1 MAAKGRQR
9 RYVTRLAGGVF
20 ALLLI
25 AGFVWFVRTMM
36 AAKTGKPRREI
47 QTVQIIRPP
56 PPPPPDQPPP
66 PPPEKTEEA
75 LPKDKPDQPPPPDNE
90 PPPAGP
96 LGLDAQGS
104 AGEDAFGLAARAGG
118 GDLVG
123 GNGTAIFAWYTNR
136 LKDAV
141 LDRLSGDR
149 RLGSKKFSLSV
160 RVWIE
165 PDGRIKQVKLLSTTG
180 DAALDQAIESDL
192 SSLNKL
198 SDSPPLEMPQPIKL
212 EIVSRS

>member
-1 MAAKGRQR
+1 M
-9 RYVTRLAGGVF
+9 LALV
-20 ALLLI
+20 LV

-36 AAKTGKPRREI
+36 AAKSGKPDRQI

-66 PPPEKTEEA
+66 PPPEKTAEA
-75 LPKDKPDQPPPPDNE
+75 LPKDNPNEPPPDNS

-123 GNGTAIFAWYTNR
+123 GNGNAAFAWYTNR
-136 LKDAV
+136 LKDTI
-141 LDRLSGDR
+141 LERLSADA
-149 RLGSKKFSLSV
+149 RLGQKRFSLSV

-165 PDGRIKQVKLLSTTG
+165 ADGRIKQVKLSSTTG
-180 DAALDQAIESDL
+180 DGALDKAIESDL
-192 SSLNKL
+192 SSLSKL
-198 SDSPPLEMPQPIKL
+198 SDSPPLEMPQPISLK
-212 EIVSRS
+212 IVSRS

>member
-1 MAAKGRQR
+1 MAGKDRQR
-9 RYVTRLAGGVF
+9 RYLARLGGGML
-20 ALLLI
+20 ALVLV

-36 AAKTGKPRREI
+36 AAKSGKPDRQI

-66 PPPEKTEEA
+66 PPPEKTAEA
-75 LPKDKPDQPPPPDNE
+75 LPKDNPNEPPPDNS

-123 GNGTAIFAWYTNR
+123 GNGNAAFAWYTNR
-136 LKDAV
+136 LKDTI
-141 LDRLSGDR
+141 LERLSADA
-149 RLGSKKFSLSV
+149 RLGQKRFSLSV

-165 PDGRIKQVKLLSTTG
+165 ADGRIKQVKLSSTTG
-180 DAALDQAIESDL
+180 DGALDKAIESDL
-192 SSLNKL
+192 SSLSKL
-198 SDSPPLEMPQPIKL
+198 SDSPPLEMPQPISLK
-212 EIVSRS
+212 IVSRS